1 MNLQHASEPDPA
13 RFAAAADPEPTHVFL
28 VAARHARAALRAIE
42 DGLWVSGAELL
53 GLTLRPVGQIVEAV
67 VRLGHLDEAE
77 AQRLATRL
85 SQGLGVQGV
94 RVEHH
99 WGLK

>member
-1 MNLQHASEPDPA
+1 MTLQLSQVPEPVQVA
-13 RFAAAADPEPTHVFL
+13 VGADPSPTHVFL

-67 VRLGHLDEAE
+67 VRLGNLDEPQAE
-77 AQRLATRL
+77 RLAARL
-85 SQGLGVQGV
+85 AQGLGVQGV

>member
-1 MNLQHASEPDPA
+1 MTLHQTLLSEPAP
-13 RFAAAADPEPTHVFL
+13 AAAAGPAPIHVFL

-53 GLTLRPVGQIVEAV
+53 GLTLRPVGEIVEAV
-67 VRLGHLDEAE
+67 VRLGRLDDGEAE
-77 AQRLATRL
+77 RLATRL
-85 SQGLGVQGV
+85 AQGLGVHGV

-99 WGLK
+99 WASK